1 MTVWL
6 LAGLCLLVL
15 AGVAGLFTLRGGL
28 VERIVGLELC
38 ATLVTLALV
47 ALAEGFDRD
56 VYIDL
61 AVVTVAASFVG
72 SLLYAH
78 VTEAWW

>member
-6 LAGLCLLVL
+6 VAAVFLLVL
-15 AGVAGLFTLRGGL
+15 AGVAGAFTLRGAL
-28 VERIVGLELC
+28 VERIVALELC

-47 ALAEGFDRD
+47 ALAQGFDRD

-78 VTEAWW
+78 VAEAWW